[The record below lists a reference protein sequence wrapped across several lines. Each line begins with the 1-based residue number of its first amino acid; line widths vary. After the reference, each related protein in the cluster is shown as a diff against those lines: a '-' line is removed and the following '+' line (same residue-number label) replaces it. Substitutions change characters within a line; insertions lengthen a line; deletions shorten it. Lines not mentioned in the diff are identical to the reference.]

1 VTRPTRALAA
11 VAVAIAAAAVL
22 IACPPQNLPK
32 PIPPPVPAPGYDP
45 QPGGS
50 RPPDAAPSSPSSPSI
65 ADPFSSPPQTPRP
78 APAAAG
84 AACTGPG
91 DCASGIC
98 EGQGCGTATGVCAPA
113 QRACTYDI
121 RQYCGCDGITF
132 SASGSCPGTRYQSRG
147 ACGAGTGAGAPSSPA
162 KPLPAGASCLAGA
175 ECDSGVCEGAG
186 CGADT
191 PGVCAAKSRRCTRDR
206 RAFCG
211 CDGKTFF
218 GSSSCPGG
226 RYAKPGSC
234 PS

>member
-11 VAVAIAAAAVL
+11 VALAIAAAAAL
-22 IACPPQNLPK
+22 LACPPQNLPK
-32 PIPPPVPAPGYDP
+32 PIPPSVQVPGYDP
-45 QPGGS
+45 QAGA
-50 RPPDAAPSSPSSPSI
+50 RPPADAAPSTPTSPTTPV
-65 ADPFSSPPQTPRP
+65 ADPF

-121 RQYCGCDGITF
+121 RPYCGCDGVTF
-132 SASGSCPGTRYQSRG
+132 SASGSCPGTRYQHRG
-147 ACGAGTGAGAPSSPA
+147 ACTAAGSGAA
-162 KPLPAGASCLAGA
+162 LPAGASCLAGT
-175 ECDSGVCEGAG
+175 ECASGVCEGKG
-186 CGADT
+186 CGADA
-191 PGVCAAKSRRCTRDR
+191 PGVCAATSRRCTRDR

-226 RYAKPGSC
+226 RYAKSGSC